1 MKHFSTF
8 LLVFSLSFIFGC
20 QSSKKINCS
29 RVNWRLEGQKAATLG
44 MKQTESLGK
53 IVEQCKN
60 KDRLVDESAF
70 NAGYADGL
78 RLFCKTET
86 GLSMGTSGQIY
97 SNTCPENSE
106 NAFLKGYI
114 NGRIIYL
121 QNKLNTN
128 SIEYANAK
136 DRFWRKEQ
144 EYLLLK
150 NEDPEQAKMQ
160 KDFLEAYQEESV
172 LLEQD
177 LNTLKKELAYLKMK
191 KEEMKFN

>member
-1 MKHFSTF
+1 MRYFSTF
-8 LLVFSLSFIFGC
+8 LLVFIFGC

-29 RVNWRLEGQKAATLG
+29 RVNWQSEGQKAATLG
-44 MKQTESLGK
+44 MKENDSLSKITER
-53 IVEQCKN
+53 CKK
-60 KDRLVDESAF
+60 KDLLIDEKAF
-70 NAGYADGL
+70 KAGFKDGL
-78 RLFCKTET
+78 KLFCKTKV
-86 GLSMGTSGQIY
+86 GLSVGTSGQIY

-106 NAFLKGYI
+106 NSFLKGYI

-121 QNKLNTN
+121 QDRLSFSSK
-128 SIEYANAK
+128 EYASAK

-177 LNTLKKELAYLKMK
+177 LDTLKKELSYLKRK
-191 KEEMKFN
+191 KEDMKFN